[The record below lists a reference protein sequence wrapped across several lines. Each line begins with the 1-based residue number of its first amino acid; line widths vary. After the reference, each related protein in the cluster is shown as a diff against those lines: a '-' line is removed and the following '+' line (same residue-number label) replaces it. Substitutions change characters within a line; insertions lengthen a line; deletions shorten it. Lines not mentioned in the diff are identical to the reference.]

1 MNRNEALKHKK
12 RKSHKLGV
20 LLWLFVIAFVAAL
33 IMFLFALGGAESIAD
48 ILGNRN
54 YWLCNGVADG
64 LLVVGF
70 LMLYRIDAQNIALKE
85 NDLEDTEWLTAK
97 RLKKLKEFS
106 VTNWHGVREQAD
118 GIVIGAEKKGGG
130 VEIITTSQLHAL
142 IVGTTGSGKTTGF
155 VDQNISVLSRSKGKP
170 SLVISDPKKELY
182 EKHAKHLE
190 KDGYSISVLD
200 LREPYSSERWNPM
213 NVLIRRIRLVK
224 ELEYNL
230 KHKDGK
236 YIGAGETFLSLR
248 DARTR
253 MQELKD
259 EIYENAQDLVYTLC
273 PVQNKDQPTWEEGA
287 RNLIFGLVL
296 AFCEDC
302 IKGKMEEKQ
311 LLLFNIYHNITKYC
325 SEDTAALRNYL
336 LEGRDEFSK
345 VRGLVNTVLITSD
358 KTLTSYLSEV
368 NSYMQQLSDD
378 GIMSLTSEN
387 DLDIVNMDEQ
397 PNAVF
402 IIVPDERFTR
412 HRFVTLFITQMYKE
426 LVEKANLNLRREQTQ
441 TAVLKR
447 NTYFILDEFANLPK
461 FDNIEGMVTVAR
473 SRGIRFLFV
482 LQAYSQLTAKY
493 GRDIGDIIKTNCNVK
508 IFIGSDDSDTRKEFS
523 ELCGQKKVKNFS
535 VNTNAENPASSNTGA
550 SNQPLITVGMLERLN
565 GNEKGDAIVSVRG
578 YEPIWTVF
586 TPSYELK
593 DVYFKDG
600 KANIGKREAVLFDKN
615 EYVFDITGKNG
626 ITENERILAAIE
638 REEAEENAAEIK
650 RQNKIAALDV
660 KWKSIADD
668 IKLKLQE
675 FANMLVPADKEAVLK
690 AELDNILPLLM
701 MIEENY
707 RKKPLKARKIREMAD
722 YIKGELPKLLELQN
736 QATISKGE
744 SN

>member
-1 MNRNEALKHKK
+1 MNRKEAFKHKK
-12 RKSHKLGV
+12 RKSKKLGI
-20 LLWLFVIAFVAAL
+20 LLWVFVFAFVAAL
-33 IMFLFALGGAESIAD
+33 IMFLFALGGAENVGA

-54 YWLCNGVADG
+54 YWLCNGVVDG
-64 LLVVGF
+64 LLLIGF
-70 LMLYRIDAQNIALKE
+70 LMLYRIDAQNTALNE
-85 NDLEDTEWLTAK
+85 NDLEDTEWLSAK
-97 RLKKLKEFS
+97 RLRKLKEFT
-106 VTNWHGVREQAD
+106 VTNWNGAKDKND
-118 GIVIGAEKKGGG
+118 GIVIGAEKKGSG

-190 KDGYSISVLD
+190 KEGYKISVLD

-224 ELEYNL
+224 ELEY
-230 KHKDGK
+230 HTEHRDGK
-236 YIGAGETFLSLR
+236 YYGAGEVFLSLR

-325 SEDTAALRNYL
+325 SEDTTALKEYL
-336 LEGRDEFSK
+336 LNGRDEFSK

-387 DLDIVNMDEQ
+387 DLDIVNIDEQ

-426 LVEKANLNLRREQTQ
+426 LVEKANLNLRREQTN
-441 TAVLKR
+441 TAILKR
-447 NTYFILDEFANLPK
+447 NAYFILDEFANLPK

-508 IFIGSDDSDTRKEFS
+508 VFIGSDDADTRKEFS

-578 YEPIWTVF
+578 YEPIWTKF
-586 TPSYELK
+586 TPSYELGG
-593 DVYFKDG
+593 VYFKEG
-600 KANIGKREAVLFDKN
+600 KASIAKREAVVFDKN
-615 EYVFDITGKNG
+615 DYVFDITRKGGNA
-626 ITENERILAAIE
+626 TETML
-638 REEAEENAAEIK
+638 AEIK
-650 RQNKIAALDV
+650 EEESRENAEEIERQKRLADLDAE
-660 KWKSIADD
+660 WQSIADRID
-668 IKLKLQE
+668 IKLQD
-675 FANMLVPADKEAVLK
+675 FANMLNAADKEAVLQSDYNGIV
-690 AELDNILPLLM
+690 ALLF

-707 RKKPLKARKIREMAD
+707 KKKPNKVRKIREVAD
-722 YIKGELPKLLELQN
+722 FLKTELPKLLELQN
-736 QATISKGE
+736 QANK
-744 SN
+744 

>member
-1 MNRNEALKHKK
+1 MRNQAIKHKK
-12 RKSHKLGV
+12 KKSHKSGI
-20 LLWLFVIAFVAAL
+20 VIWTFIFAL
-33 IMFLFALGGAESIAD
+33 IFVGVMSLFAYFGYESIGS
-48 ILGNRN
+48 IVQERN
-54 YWLCNGVADG
+54 FWLINGVIDG
-64 LLVVGF
+64 LILVAF
-70 LMLYRIDAQNIALKE
+70 LLMYRVDAQNIAMNE
-85 NDLEDTEWLTAK
+85 NDLEDTEWLTVK
-97 RLKKLKEFS
+97 KLKKMKEFS
-106 VTNWHGVREQAD
+106 VMDWDGVAKKND
-118 GIVIGAEKKGGG
+118 GIVIGAEKKGKND

-155 VDQNISVLSRSKGKP
+155 VDQNISVLAKTVGKP

-190 KDGYSISVLD
+190 KEGYKISVLD
-200 LREPYSSERWNPM
+200 LREPYSSARWNPM

-224 ELEYNL
+224 ELENNCENR
-230 KHKDGK
+230 DGK
-236 YIGAGETFLSLR
+236 YYGAGEVFLSYR

-253 MQELKD
+253 VQELKD
-259 EIYENAQDLVYTLC
+259 EIYENAMDLVYTLC
-273 PVQNKDQPTWEEGA
+273 PVQNRDQPTWEEGA

-302 IKGKMEEKQ
+302 IKGKIDEKQ

-325 SEDTAALRNYL
+325 SEDTTQLREYL

-378 GIMSLTSEN
+378 GILSLTSEN
-387 DLDIVNMDEQ
+387 DLDIVNMDEE

-426 LVEKANLNLRREQTQ
+426 LVEKANLNLRRKQKD
-441 TAVLKR
+441 TAILKR
-447 NTYFILDEFANLPK
+447 NTYFILDEFGNLPK
-461 FDNIEGMVTVAR
+461 FENIEGMVTVAR

-482 LQAYSQLTAKY
+482 LQSFSQLTAKY
-493 GRDIGDIIKTNCNVK
+493 GKDIGDIIKTNCNVK
-508 IFIGSDDSDTRKEFS
+508 IFIGSDDSETRKEFS
-523 ELCGQKKVKNFS
+523 ELCGQKKIKNFS

-565 GNEKGDAIVSVRG
+565 GDEKGDAIVSVRG

-593 DVYFKDG
+593 KIYFKEG
-600 KANIGKREAVLFDKN
+600 KADISKREAVLFDKS
-615 EYVFDITGKNG
+615 EYVFDIDSKGQSIEDK
-626 ITENERILAAIE
+626 LLDAIE
-638 REEAEENAAEIK
+638 EAD
-650 RQNKIAALDV
+650 NKVETMEKDKA
-660 KWKSIADD
+660 
-668 IKLKLQE
+668 LKLE
-675 FANMLVPADKEAVLK
+675 
-690 AELDNILPLLM
+690 ELDRKWLAINDEIHKKLNDFVAILSGRDSKTVLSLALENKALFLYNIM
-701 MIEENY
+701 DEYNQSEAF
-707 RKKPLKARKIREMAD
+707 RIRNMAD
-722 YIKGELPKLLELQN
+722 FISRKTKELEDLQAS
-736 QATISKGE
+736 ATK
-744 SN
+744 

>member
-1 MNRNEALKHKK
+1 M
-12 RKSHKLGV
+12 
-20 LLWLFVIAFVAAL
+20 
-33 IMFLFALGGAESIAD
+33 
-48 ILGNRN
+48 
-54 YWLCNGVADG
+54 
-64 LLVVGF
+64 
-70 LMLYRIDAQNIALKE
+70 
-85 NDLEDTEWLTAK
+85 
-97 RLKKLKEFS
+97 
-106 VTNWHGVREQAD
+106 
-118 GIVIGAEKKGGG
+118 
-130 VEIITTSQLHAL
+130 EIITTSQLHAL

-182 EKHAKHLE
+182 EKHANHLA
-190 KDGYSISVLD
+190 KDGYQISVLD

-224 ELEYNL
+224 ELEYHL
-230 KHKDGK
+230 EHKDGK
-236 YIGAGETFLSLR
+236 YIGAGEVFLSLR

-325 SEDTAALRNYL
+325 SEDTTALKDYL
-336 LEGRDEFSK
+336 LNGRDEFSK

-387 DLDIVNMDEQ
+387 DLDIVNIDEQ
-397 PNAVF
+397 PSAVF

-426 LVEKANLNLRREQTQ
+426 LVEKANLNLRRGQTE

-447 NTYFILDEFANLPK
+447 NAYFILDEFANLPK

-565 GNEKGDAIVSVRG
+565 GDEKGDAIVSVRG

-593 DVYFKDG
+593 DVYFKEG
-600 KANIGKREAVLFDKN
+600 KASIAKREAVLFDKN
-615 EYVFDITGKNG
+615 EYVFDITNKNG
-626 ITENERILAAIE
+626 GNEAERLLTAIE
-638 REEAEENAAEIK
+638 EEESRENAEEIE
-650 RQNKIAALDV
+650 RQKKLDDLDC
-660 KWKSIADD
+660 KWLSIEKN
-668 IKLKLQE
+668 IQLKLQE
-675 FANMLVPADKEAVLK
+675 FANMLNPDDKQAVLK
-690 AELDNILPLLM
+690 ADLNSIVALLF

-707 RKKPLKARKIREMAD
+707 NGKPHKARKIREVAD
-722 YIKGELPKLLELQN
+722 YINGELPKLLELQN
-736 QATISKGE
+736 QANK
-744 SN
+744 

>member
-1 MNRNEALKHKK
+1 MNRKEGTKHRKK
-12 RKSHKLGV
+12 KSVKLAV
-20 LLWLFVIAFVAAL
+20 ILWAIIFSFVAVL
-33 IMFLFALGGAESIAD
+33 IMYLFAMSGAQSLGEIISQ
-48 ILGNRN
+48 RN
-54 YWLCNGVADG
+54 YWLSNGVVDG
-64 LLVVGF
+64 LIIIGF
-70 LMLYRIDAQNIALKE
+70 LLVYRVDAQNIALNE
-85 NDLEDTEWLTAK
+85 NDLEDTEWLTPK
-97 RLKKLKEFS
+97 KLKKLKEFK
-106 VTNWHGVREQAD
+106 VMNWNGAKEATD
-118 GIVIGAEKKGGG
+118 GIVIGAEKKGRE

-155 VDQNISVLSRSKGKP
+155 VDQNISVLARSKTKP

-182 EKHAKHLE
+182 EKHAKMLSKE
-190 KDGYSISVLD
+190 GYEISVLD

-213 NVLIRRIRLVK
+213 NVLIRRIRLIK
-224 ELEYNL
+224 DLENNL
-230 KHKDGK
+230 EHKDGK
-236 YIGAGETFLSLR
+236 YYGAGEVFLSYR

-253 MQELKD
+253 VQELKD
-259 EIYENAQDLVYTLC
+259 EIYENAMDLVYTLC
-273 PVQNKDQPTWEEGA
+273 PVQNRDQPNWEEGA

-302 IKGKMEEKQ
+302 IKGKIEEKQ

-325 SEDTAALRNYL
+325 SEDTTALRSYL

-378 GIMSLTSEN
+378 GILSLTSEN
-387 DLDIVNMDEQ
+387 DLDIINMDEK

-426 LVEKANLNLRREQTQ
+426 LVEKANLNLRREQTE
-441 TAVLKR
+441 TAILKR
-447 NTYFILDEFANLPK
+447 NTYFVLDEFGNLPK
-461 FDNIEGMVTVAR
+461 FENIEGMVTVAR

-482 LQAYSQLTAKY
+482 LQSFSQLTAKY

-508 IFIGSDDSDTRKEFS
+508 IFIGSDDADTRKEFS
-523 ELCGQKKVKNFS
+523 ELCGQKKIKNFS

-593 DVYFKDG
+593 NVYFKEG
-600 KANIGKREAVLFDKN
+600 KAAIGKREAVLFEKEN
-615 EYVFDITGKNG
+615 YVFDIHGGNVQSEVDKV
-626 ITENERILAAIE
+626 LDAIE
-638 REEAEENAAEIK
+638 QREAAESEQEET
-650 RQNKIAALDV
+650 RQESLKELDD
-660 KWKSIADD
+660 KWQSIVDD
-668 IKLKLQE
+668 IDLKLQKFVE
-675 FANMLVPADKEAVLK
+675 MLKGKDSKAVLDASIGTK
-690 AELDNILPLLM
+690 ATLLYAIM
-701 MIEENY
+701 ENY
-707 RKKPLKARKIREMAD
+707 DKPRARKIQEMAD
-722 YIKGELPKLLELQN
+722 YISEKLPKLKELQN
-736 QATISKGE
+736 QAKK
-744 SN
+744 

>member
-1 MNRNEALKHKK
+1 MRNQAIKHKK
-12 RKSHKLGV
+12 KKSHKSGI
-20 LLWLFVIAFVAAL
+20 VIWTFIFAL
-33 IMFLFALGGAESIAD
+33 IFVGVMSLFAYFGYESIGS
-48 ILGNRN
+48 IVQERN
-54 YWLCNGVADG
+54 FWLINGVIDG
-64 LLVVGF
+64 LILVAF
-70 LMLYRIDAQNIALKE
+70 LLMYRVDAQNIAMNE
-85 NDLEDTEWLTAK
+85 NDLEDTEWLTVK
-97 RLKKLKEFS
+97 KLKKMKEFS
-106 VTNWHGVREQAD
+106 VMDWDGVAKKND
-118 GIVIGAEKKGGG
+118 GIVIGAEKKGKND

-155 VDQNISVLSRSKGKP
+155 VDQNISVLAKTVGKP

-190 KDGYSISVLD
+190 KEGYKISVLD
-200 LREPYSSERWNPM
+200 LREPYSSARWNPM

-224 ELEYNL
+224 ELENNCENR
-230 KHKDGK
+230 DGK
-236 YIGAGETFLSLR
+236 YYGAGEVFLSYR

-253 MQELKD
+253 VQELKD
-259 EIYENAQDLVYTLC
+259 EIYENAMDLVYTLC
-273 PVQNKDQPTWEEGA
+273 PVQNRDQPTWEEGA

-302 IKGKMEEKQ
+302 IKGKIDEKQ

-325 SEDTAALRNYL
+325 SEDTTQLREYL

-378 GIMSLTSEN
+378 GILSLTSEN
-387 DLDIVNMDEQ
+387 DLDIVNMDEE

-426 LVEKANLNLRREQTQ
+426 LVEKANLNLRRKQKD
-441 TAVLKR
+441 TAILKR
-447 NTYFILDEFANLPK
+447 NTYFILDEFGNLPK
-461 FDNIEGMVTVAR
+461 FENIEGMVTVAR

-482 LQAYSQLTAKY
+482 LQSFSQLTAKY
-493 GRDIGDIIKTNCNVK
+493 GKDIGDIIKTNCNVK
-508 IFIGSDDSDTRKEFS
+508 IFIGSDDSETRKEFS
-523 ELCGQKKVKNFS
+523 ELCGQKKIKNFS

-565 GNEKGDAIVSVRG
+565 GDEKGDAIVSVRG

-593 DVYFKDG
+593 KIYFKEG
-600 KANIGKREAVLFDKN
+600 KADISKREAVLFDKS
-615 EYVFDITGKNG
+615 EYVFDIDSKGQSIEDK
-626 ITENERILAAIE
+626 LLDAIE
-638 REEAEENAAEIK
+638 EADYKVEKMEKDKA
-650 RQNKIAALDV
+650 
-660 KWKSIADD
+660 
-668 IKLKLQE
+668 LKLE
-675 FANMLVPADKEAVLK
+675 
-690 AELDNILPLLM
+690 ELDRKWVAINDEIHKKLNDFVAILSGRDSKTVLSLALENKALFLYNIM
-701 MIEENY
+701 DEYNQSDAF
-707 RKKPLKARKIREMAD
+707 RIRNMAD
-722 YIKGELPKLLELQN
+722 FISRKTQELEDLQTS
-736 QATISKGE
+736 ATK
-744 SN
+744 

>member
-1 MNRNEALKHKK
+1 MRNQAIKHKK
-12 RKSHKLGV
+12 KKSHKSGI
-20 LLWLFVIAFVAAL
+20 VIWTFIFAL
-33 IMFLFALGGAESIAD
+33 IFVGVMSLFAYFGYESIGS
-48 ILGNRN
+48 IVQERN
-54 YWLCNGVADG
+54 FWLINGVIDG
-64 LLVVGF
+64 LILVAF
-70 LMLYRIDAQNIALKE
+70 LLMYRVDAQNIAMNE
-85 NDLEDTEWLTAK
+85 NDLEDTEWLTV
-97 RLKKLKEFS
+97 KKLRKMNEFS
-106 VTNWHGVREQAD
+106 VMDWDGVAKKGD
-118 GIVIGAEKKGGG
+118 GIVIGAEKKGKND

-155 VDQNISVLSRSKGKP
+155 VDQNISVLAKSVGKP

-190 KDGYSISVLD
+190 KEGYKISVLD
-200 LREPYSSERWNPM
+200 LREPYSSARWNPM

-224 ELEYNL
+224 ELENNCENR
-230 KHKDGK
+230 DGK
-236 YIGAGETFLSLR
+236 YYGAGEVFLSYR

-253 MQELKD
+253 VQELKD
-259 EIYENAQDLVYTLC
+259 EIYENAMDLVYTLC
-273 PVQNKDQPTWEEGA
+273 PVQNRDQPTWEEGA

-302 IKGKMEEKQ
+302 IKGKIDEKQ

-325 SEDTAALRNYL
+325 SEDTTQLREYL

-378 GIMSLTSEN
+378 GILSLTSEN
-387 DLDIVNMDEQ
+387 DLDIVNMDEE

-426 LVEKANLNLRREQTQ
+426 LVEKANLNLRRKQKD
-441 TAVLKR
+441 TAILKR
-447 NTYFILDEFANLPK
+447 NTYFVLDEFGNLPK
-461 FDNIEGMVTVAR
+461 FENIEGMVTVAR

-482 LQAYSQLTAKY
+482 LQSFSQLTAKY
-493 GRDIGDIIKTNCNVK
+493 GKDIGDIIKTNCNVK
-508 IFIGSDDSDTRKEFS
+508 IFIGSDDSETRKEFS
-523 ELCGQKKVKNFS
+523 ELCGQKKIKNFS

-565 GNEKGDAIVSVRG
+565 GDEKGDAIVSVRG

-593 DVYFKDG
+593 KIYFKEG
-600 KANIGKREAVLFDKN
+600 KADISKREAVLFDKS
-615 EYVFDITGKNG
+615 EYVFDIDSKGQSIEDK
-626 ITENERILAAIE
+626 LLDAIE
-638 REEAEENAAEIK
+638 EADNKVETMEKDKALKLEELDRKWLAINDEIHKKLNDFVAILSGRDSKTVLSLALENK
-650 RQNKIAALDV
+650 ALFLYNIMDEYNQ
-660 KWKSIADD
+660 SEAFRIRNMADF
-668 IKLKLQE
+668 ISRKLQE
-675 FANMLVPADKEAVLK
+675 LEDLQAK
-690 AELDNILPLLM
+690 AT
-701 MIEENY
+701 
-707 RKKPLKARKIREMAD
+707 K
-722 YIKGELPKLLELQN
+722 
-736 QATISKGE
+736 
-744 SN
+744 

>member
-1 MNRNEALKHKK
+1 MNRKEGTKHRKK
-12 RKSHKLGV
+12 KSVKLAV
-20 LLWLFVIAFVAAL
+20 ILWAIIFSFVAVL
-33 IMFLFALGGAESIAD
+33 IMYLFAMSGAQSLGEIISQ
-48 ILGNRN
+48 RN
-54 YWLCNGVADG
+54 YWLSNGVVDG
-64 LLVVGF
+64 LIIIGF
-70 LMLYRIDAQNIALKE
+70 LLVYRVDAQNIALNE
-85 NDLEDTEWLTAK
+85 NDLEDTEWLTPK
-97 RLKKLKEFS
+97 KLKKLKEFK
-106 VTNWHGVREQAD
+106 VTNWNGAKEATD
-118 GIVIGAEKKGGG
+118 GIVIGAEKKGRE

-155 VDQNISVLSRSKGKP
+155 VDQNISVLARSKGKP

-182 EKHAKHLE
+182 EKHAKMLSKE
-190 KDGYSISVLD
+190 GYEISVLD

-213 NVLIRRIRLVK
+213 NVLIRRIRLIK
-224 ELEYNL
+224 DLENNL
-230 KHKDGK
+230 EHKDGK
-236 YIGAGETFLSLR
+236 YYGAGEVFLSYR

-253 MQELKD
+253 VQELKD
-259 EIYENAQDLVYTLC
+259 EIYENAMDLVYTLC
-273 PVQNKDQPTWEEGA
+273 PVQNRDQPNWEEGA

-302 IKGKMEEKQ
+302 IKGKIEEKQ

-325 SEDTAALRNYL
+325 SEDTTALRSYL

-378 GIMSLTSEN
+378 GILSLTSEN
-387 DLDIVNMDEQ
+387 DIDIVNMDES

-426 LVEKANLNLRREQTQ
+426 LVEKANLNLRREQTE
-441 TAVLKR
+441 TAILKR
-447 NTYFILDEFANLPK
+447 NTYFVLDEFGNLPK
-461 FDNIEGMVTVAR
+461 FENIEGMVTVAR

-482 LQAYSQLTAKY
+482 LQSFSQLTAKY

-508 IFIGSDDSDTRKEFS
+508 IFIGSDDADTRKEFS
-523 ELCGQKKVKNFS
+523 ELCGQKKIKNFS

-593 DVYFKDG
+593 NVYFKEG
-600 KANIGKREAVLFDKN
+600 KAAIGKREAVLFEKEN
-615 EYVFDITGKNG
+615 YVFDIHGGNVQSEVDKV
-626 ITENERILAAIE
+626 LDAIE
-638 REEAEENAAEIK
+638 QREAAESEQEET
-650 RQNKIAALDV
+650 RQESLKELDD
-660 KWKSIADD
+660 KWQSIVDD
-668 IKLKLQE
+668 IDLKLQKFVE
-675 FANMLVPADKEAVLK
+675 MLKGKDSKAVLDASIGTK
-690 AELDNILPLLM
+690 ATLLYAIM
-701 MIEENY
+701 ENY
-707 RKKPLKARKIREMAD
+707 DKPRARKIQEMAD
-722 YIKGELPKLLELQN
+722 YISEKLPKLKELQN
-736 QATISKGE
+736 QAKK
-744 SN
+744 

>member
-1 MNRNEALKHKK
+1 
-12 RKSHKLGV
+12 
-20 LLWLFVIAFVAAL
+20 
-33 IMFLFALGGAESIAD
+33 
-48 ILGNRN
+48 
-54 YWLCNGVADG
+54 
-64 LLVVGF
+64 
-70 LMLYRIDAQNIALKE
+70 
-85 NDLEDTEWLTAK
+85 
-97 RLKKLKEFS
+97 
-106 VTNWHGVREQAD
+106 
-118 GIVIGAEKKGGG
+118 
-130 VEIITTSQLHAL
+130 
-142 IVGTTGSGKTTGF
+142 
-155 VDQNISVLSRSKGKP
+155 
-170 SLVISDPKKELY
+170 
-182 EKHAKHLE
+182 
-190 KDGYSISVLD
+190 
-200 LREPYSSERWNPM
+200 
-213 NVLIRRIRLVK
+213 
-224 ELEYNL
+224 
-230 KHKDGK
+230 
-236 YIGAGETFLSLR
+236 
-248 DARTR
+248 

-325 SEDTAALRNYL
+325 SEDTTALKDYL
-336 LEGRDEFSK
+336 LKGRDEFSK

-387 DLDIVNMDEQ
+387 DLDIVNIDEQ
-397 PNAVF
+397 PSAVF

-441 TAVLKR
+441 TAILKR
-447 NTYFILDEFANLPK
+447 NAYFILDEFANLPK
-461 FDNIEGMVTVAR
+461 FENIEGMVTVAR

-493 GRDIGDIIKTNCNVK
+493 GREIGDIIKTNCNVK

-565 GNEKGDAIVSVRG
+565 GDEKGDAIVSVRG

-593 DVYFKDG
+593 DVYFKEG
-600 KANIGKREAVLFDKN
+600 KASMAKREAVLFDKN
-615 EYVFDITGKNG
+615 EYVFDITNKNG
-626 ITENERILAAIE
+626 GNENERLLTAIE
-638 REEAEENAAEIK
+638 EEENRDNAVEIE
-650 RQNKIAALDV
+650 RQKKLDDLDG
-660 KWKSIADD
+660 KWLSIEKN
-668 IKLKLQE
+668 IQLKLQE
-675 FANMLVPADKEAVLK
+675 FANMLNPDDKQAVLN
-690 AELDNILPLLM
+690 ADLDSIVALLF

-707 RKKPLKARKIREMAD
+707 NNKPHKARKIREVAE
-722 YIKGELPKLLELQN
+722 YINGELPKLLELQN
-736 QATISKGE
+736 QANK
-744 SN
+744 

>member
-1 MNRNEALKHKK
+1 MNRKEGTKHRKK
-12 RKSHKLGV
+12 KSVKLAV
-20 LLWLFVIAFVAAL
+20 ILWAIIFSFVAVL
-33 IMFLFALGGAESIAD
+33 IMYLFAMSGAQSLGEIISQ
-48 ILGNRN
+48 RN
-54 YWLCNGVADG
+54 YWLSNGVVDG
-64 LLVVGF
+64 LIIIGF
-70 LMLYRIDAQNIALKE
+70 LLVYRVDAQNIALNE
-85 NDLEDTEWLTAK
+85 NDLEDTEWLTPK
-97 RLKKLKEFS
+97 KLKKLKEFK
-106 VTNWHGVREQAD
+106 VTNWNGAQEATD
-118 GIVIGAEKKGGG
+118 GLVIGAEKKGRE

-155 VDQNISVLSRSKGKP
+155 VDQNISVLARSKTKP

-182 EKHAKHLE
+182 EKHAKMLSKE
-190 KDGYSISVLD
+190 GYEISVLD

-213 NVLIRRIRLVK
+213 NVLLRRIRLIK
-224 ELEYNL
+224 DLENNL
-230 KHKDGK
+230 EHKDGK
-236 YIGAGETFLSLR
+236 YYGAGEVFLSYR

-253 MQELKD
+253 VQELKD
-259 EIYENAQDLVYTLC
+259 EIYENAMDLVYTLC
-273 PVQNKDQPTWEEGA
+273 PVQNRDQPNWEEGA

-302 IKGKMEEKQ
+302 IKGKIEEKQ

-325 SEDTAALRNYL
+325 SEDTTALRSYL

-378 GIMSLTSEN
+378 GILSLTSEN
-387 DLDIVNMDEQ
+387 DLDIINMDEK

-426 LVEKANLNLRREQTQ
+426 LVEKANLNLRREQTE
-441 TAVLKR
+441 TAILKR
-447 NTYFILDEFANLPK
+447 NTYFVLDEFGNLPK
-461 FDNIEGMVTVAR
+461 FENIEGMVTVAR

-482 LQAYSQLTAKY
+482 LQSFSQLTAKY

-508 IFIGSDDSDTRKEFS
+508 IFIGSDDADTRKEFS
-523 ELCGQKKVKNFS
+523 ELCGQKKIKNFS

-593 DVYFKDG
+593 NVYFKEG
-600 KANIGKREAVLFDKN
+600 KAAIGKREAVLFEKEN
-615 EYVFDITGKNG
+615 YVFDIHGGNVQSEVDKV
-626 ITENERILAAIE
+626 LDAIE
-638 REEAEENAAEIK
+638 QREAAESEQEET
-650 RQNKIAALDV
+650 RQESLKELDD
-660 KWKSIADD
+660 KWQSIVDD
-668 IKLKLQE
+668 IDLKLQKFVE
-675 FANMLVPADKEAVLK
+675 MLKGKDSKAVLDASIGTK
-690 AELDNILPLLM
+690 ATLLYAIM
-701 MIEENY
+701 ENY
-707 RKKPLKARKIREMAD
+707 DKPRARKIQEMAD
-722 YIKGELPKLLELQN
+722 YISEKLPKLKELQN
-736 QATISKGE
+736 QAKK
-744 SN
+744 

>member
-1 MNRNEALKHKK
+1 MNRKEALKHKK
-12 RKSHKLGV
+12 RKTHKLGI
-20 LLWLFVIAFVAAL
+20 LLWMFVFAFVAVL
-33 IMFLFALGGAESIAD
+33 IMFLFALGGAENVSA
-48 ILGNRN
+48 ILHNRN
-54 YWLCNGVADG
+54 YWLTNGVADG
-64 LLVVGF
+64 LLLVGF
-70 LMLYRIDAQNIALKE
+70 LFMYRIDAQNIALKE
-85 NDLEDTEWLTAK
+85 NDLEDTEWLTAR
-97 RLKKLKEFS
+97 RLKKMKEFT
-106 VTNWHGVREQAD
+106 VTNWSGVKEQSD

-130 VEIITTSQLHAL
+130 VEVITTSQLHAL

-155 VDQNISVLSRSKGKP
+155 VDQNISVLARSKGKP
-170 SLVISDPKKELY
+170 SLIISDPKKELY

-190 KDGYSISVLD
+190 KEGYNISVLD

-224 ELEYNL
+224 ELEYHL
-230 KHKDGK
+230 EHKDGK
-236 YIGAGETFLSLR
+236 YYGAGEVFLSLR

-302 IKGKMEEKQ
+302 IKGEMEEKQ
-311 LLLFNIYHNITKYC
+311 LLLFNVYHNITKYC
-325 SEDTAALRNYL
+325 SEDTTALRKYL

-378 GIMSLTSEN
+378 GILSLTSEN
-387 DLDIVNMDEQ
+387 DLDIVNIDEQ
-397 PNAVF
+397 PSAVF

-426 LVEKANLNLRREQTQ
+426 LVEKANLNLRREQTN
-441 TAVLKR
+441 TATLKR
-447 NTYFILDEFANLPK
+447 NAYFILDEFANLSK

-535 VNTNAENPASSNTGA
+535 VNTNVENPASSNTGA

-565 GNEKGDAIVSVRG
+565 GDEKGDAIVSVRG
-578 YEPIWTVF
+578 YEPIWTKF
-586 TPSYELK
+586 TPSYELAN
-593 DVYFKDG
+593 VYFKEG
-600 KANIGKREAVLFDKN
+600 KASMSKREAVLFEKQD
-615 EYVFDITGKNG
+615 YVFDINGGYKNND
-626 ITENERILAAIE
+626 EMILAAIE
-638 REEAEENAAEIK
+638 QEEQRENAGQIE
-650 RQNKIAALDV
+650 RQKKLDELDSE
-660 KWKSIADD
+660 WEGIERD
-668 IKLKLQE
+668 IR
-675 FANMLVPADKEAVLK
+675 LK
-690 AELDNILPLLM
+690 AEQVSDLLHEQDRKAVKEAELENIVALLF
-701 MIEENY
+701 MIEANY
-707 RKKPLKARKIREMAD
+707 KSYKATKIHQTAE
-722 YIKGELPKLLELQN
+722 YIKGRLPELLELQN
-736 QATISKGE
+736 KAVK
-744 SN
+744 